1 MNDQLAEAL
10 VYPRC
15 VISVIGDHAGEGMA
29 PIFKRK
35 IEDIEKMGQTFWVVR
50 SRKAQPAQVQE
61 MSKTEPVYVVFVGP
75 ATKGG
80 ARDTVTN
87 GSASEFSSNGEDWSP
102 LPEGIS
108 PVTGRFD
115 SQTSALVLDRLTLAL
130 KNDSEL
136 DLCDY
141 ADFHD
146 PAMPLKLMQ
155 GCSTVCSVRK
165 DMRRHP
171 DKPKSRIRD
180 VIAIGRLVQ
189 PYCVWVR

>member
-1 MNDQLAEAL
+1 MDETLAEAL
-10 VYPRC
+10 VCPRC
-15 VISVIGDHAGEGMA
+15 VISVIGDHAGEGLA

-50 SRKAQPAQVQE
+50 SRRAQPAQVQE
-61 MSKTEPVYVVFVGP
+61 MSKTEPAYVVFVGP

-80 ARDTVTN
+80 ARNTVTN
-87 GSASEFSSNGEDWSP
+87 DSASEFSSNGEDWSP
-102 LPEGIS
+102 LPDGIS
-108 PVTGRFD
+108 PVTGKFD
-115 SQTSALVLDRLTLAL
+115 SQTSALVFDRLTLAIKDDL
-130 KNDSEL
+130 EL

-141 ADFHD
+141 ADSHD

-155 GCSTVCSVRK
+155 GCSTICSARK

-180 VIAIGRLVQ
+180 VIAIGRLGR
-189 PYCVWVR
+189 PYCVRVR